1 MYAMF
6 AVKGENLFWLCSTR
20 VCVGG
25 LLPFAASEY
34 DTENEVLRILR
45 VRNLTFLLDL
55 LVFGASQYDTENQVY
70 EIYCL

>member
-25 LLPFAASEY
+25 LLPFAACEY

-45 VRNLTFLLDL
+45 
-55 LVFGASQYDTENQVY
+55 SK
-70 EIYCL
+70 EI

>member
-6 AVKGENLFWLCSTR
+6 AVRGQTPFCLCSTR

-25 LLPFAASEY
+25 LLLFAASEY

-45 VRNLTFLLDL
+45 
-55 LVFGASQYDTENQVY
+55 SK
-70 EIYCL
+70 EI